1 MNRQRWVRPTVGTF
15 TGCLA
20 GFALLHPY
28 VMFLAS
34 IGVIPGHFS
43 SDWSLQSILA
53 LDSSMFPMAA
63 PLSLLGG
70 AFGFLAGS
78 YLNRAQKLQQL
89 LLAQERDFAALEAVK
104 ALTATLSHYLLNANM
119 IIGGQIRHC
128 RRLVP
133 APEVVESLGVIE
145 EQGKVIDAAVGS
157 LRDVARIV
165 ILRESPGQVAMI
177 DLARELEERLSLIG
191 KD

>member
-15 TGCLA
+15 LGCLA

-28 VMFLAS
+28 IMFLAS
-34 IGVIPGHFS
+34 IGAIPGHFS
-43 SDWSLQSILA
+43 IDWGLDTMLA
-53 LDSSMFPMAA
+53 LDVSMLPMAA

-70 AFGFLAGS
+70 ACGFLAGMF
-78 YLNRAQKLQQL
+78 LNHAQKIQQL
-89 LLAQERDFAALEAVK
+89 LLTQERDAAALETVK

-128 RRLVP
+128 RRLLP
-133 APEVVESLGVIE
+133 ALEVMESLNVIE

-157 LRDVARIV
+157 LRDVAKIV
-165 ILRESPGQVAMI
+165 VLKDFPGQIPMI
-177 DLARELEERLSLIG
+177 DLAGELEKRLHNIERE
-191 KD
+191 